1 MEKQGYAPW
10 TEEAD
15 LTLSDKLSEKQIE
28 RLAQALARLAVRKHQ
43 SGSQQETTE
52 QRRG

>member
-1 MEKQGYAPW
+1 MAKQGYAPW

-15 LTLSDKLSEKQIE
+15 LTMSDELSEQQTE
-28 RLAQALARLAVRKHQ
+28 RLAQALARLTVKKRQ
-43 SGSQQETTE
+43 SGSQRETTE